1 MNLLQPLS
9 VIPIKTVCILLLGVS
24 ISFGQK
30 DNLRQKSDKYA
41 GTGVPNNCDDKFY
54 GVTIDGNLLQVEELS
69 DGKYINQV
77 VQKAIPFKCNAAT
90 KGFNNKIYS
99 VKADV
104 ETKTVVYEYNPK
116 TKEGKETK
124 WRLPIHNDGGWISG
138 AVDSKGRIY
147 FSTTTFENLVRIDTR
162 MAEPEVVWSDNI
174 KIKEWSKN
182 NCKEGCNFYI
192 NKDDKVVVKE
202 NKGRNYWIVNIDD
215 KPFVEKKEMLNIRP
229 NLNPTNDLTEF
240 YGKNDK
246 VQTLILNKDGI
257 KRYFTNQGE
266 FLAIAKIDTA
276 RYGILTDLA
285 SCNYFNIGDIIKKDD
300 MNEPEEVGIDITKN
314 SKESIRL
321 KSVLFKLGESELMPE
336 SYAELNA
343 LVRQMKKHTEIE
355 ILLEGHTDITGDA
368 TENLQLSIDRVDACK
383 RYLVQQ
389 GITPFRIQTKGYGSS
404 KPLIRKGSEKER
416 EANRRVEVKVL
427 KNSQ

>member
-1 MNLLQPLS
+1 
-9 VIPIKTVCILLLGVS
+9 
-24 ISFGQK
+24 
-30 DNLRQKSDKYA
+30 
-41 GTGVPNNCDDKFY
+41 
-54 GVTIDGNLLQVEELS
+54 
-69 DGKYINQV
+69 
-77 VQKAIPFKCNAAT
+77 
-90 KGFNNKIYS
+90 
-99 VKADV
+99 
-104 ETKTVVYEYNPK
+104 
-116 TKEGKETK
+116 
-124 WRLPIHNDGGWISG
+124 
-138 AVDSKGRIY
+138 
-147 FSTTTFENLVRIDTR
+147 

-215 KPFVEKKEMLNIRP
+215 KPFVEKKEMLNIRQ